1 MPHPTQRISFHRS
14 HVSLGGLKYMA
25 GTVASVML
33 AEHLKTPEH
42 RYALMAG
49 ISFLVGL
56 AESAWTDHI
65 NAEREARR
73 AARGK

>member
-1 MPHPTQRISFHRS
+1 MPHPTQRTSFHRS

-42 RYALMAG
+42 RCALMAG

-56 AESAWTDHI
+56 AESADHI

>member
-1 MPHPTQRISFHRS
+1 
-14 HVSLGGLKYMA
+14 MA

-33 AEHLKTPEH
+33 AEHLKTPEY

-65 NAEREARR
+65 KQSGKRGAQHGGSRR
-73 AARGK
+73 SLLCGI